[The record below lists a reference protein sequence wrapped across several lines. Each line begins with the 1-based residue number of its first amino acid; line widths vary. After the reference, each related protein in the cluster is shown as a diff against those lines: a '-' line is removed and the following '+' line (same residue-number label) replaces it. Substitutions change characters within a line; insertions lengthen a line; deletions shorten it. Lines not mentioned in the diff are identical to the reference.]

1 MTELELQA
9 LISQGEGFHLEF
21 KESINTGLSKEIVA
35 FANAKGGTILI
46 GVDDDGNIKKKGLSN
61 GDRSKV
67 QVSARDCDPS
77 IDIDLESVDGVP
89 NVLVV
94 RIKEGVNKPYRCT
107 SGFYMREGANSNK
120 RKTNEIFDMFRE
132 AERFSFDDSL
142 CKKADFEK
150 DFKPRLLKRFFAE
163 AGREQVLSDE
173 DTLHNL
179 GLLEFVDGKPI
190 LNNTGVLFFTEEPS
204 RFLPQAIIQCVR
216 YKGVI
221 KLDIED
227 QKDMTFDMLKN
238 IDECFVFLRRS
249 LDVAFKF
256 ESGNPKR
263 QEVWEIP
270 YIALRE
276 ALVNAMSHR
285 DYINRGTHIQ
295 VEVFDDRVSIT
306 NSGGLAKGF
315 TSDDLRRRSV
325 RRNPNIVNIF
335 HRADYIEKLG
345 TGLLRIDSELKK
357 AGLPKIEFDVNEY
370 WFEIIFRRQKIN
382 KVSKNEDIDL
392 ISRDVSILELCLTPK
407 YRKEVLVD
415 LLGVSNRRT
424 NYESK
429 MEHLVKSG
437 LLAFTFPDIPTHPDQ
452 KYLTTDIGR
461 QFLSNV
467 TDFENS

>member
-9 LISQGEGFHLEF
+9 LISQGEGLHLEF
-21 KESINTGLSKEIVA
+21 KESINTGLSKEIVS

-46 GVDDDGNIKKKGLSN
+46 GVDDDGNIKKKELNN

-77 IDIDLESVDGVP
+77 IDIDLEFVEDVP

-107 SGFYMREGANSNK
+107 SGFYLREGANSNK

-142 CKKADFEK
+142 CKKTNFEK
-150 DFKPRLLKRFFAE
+150 DFKPHLLKRFFAE
-163 AGREQVLSDE
+163 AGKKQVLSDE

-179 GLLEFVDGKPI
+179 GLLEFIDGKPI
-190 LNNTGVLFFTEEPS
+190 LNNTGILFFTEEPS
-204 RFLPQAIIQCVR
+204 KFIPQAIIQCVR
-216 YKGVI
+216 YKGLI

-227 QKDMTFDMLKN
+227 QKDMAFDMLKN

-256 ESGNPKR
+256 ESGNPQR
-263 QEVWEIP
+263 LEVWEIP

-285 DYINRGTHIQ
+285 DYVNRGTHIQ

-306 NSGGLAKGF
+306 NSGGLAKGI
-315 TSDDLRRRSV
+315 TSNDLRRRST

-345 TGLLRIDSELKK
+345 TGLLRIDRELKN
-357 AGLPKIEFDVNEY
+357 AGLPKIEFDVNEN
-370 WFEIIFRRQKIN
+370 WFEIIFKRKIKETYSN
-382 KVSKNEDIDL
+382 FDGNDYLSENDKI
-392 ISRDVSILELCLTPK
+392 ILEYCIEP
-407 YRKEVLVD
+407 RKRGDVLEKIGIKNRGD
-415 LLGVSNRRT
+415 NYKRHMLPLLDKGYLLMT
-424 NYESK
+424 IPDK
-429 MEHLVKSG
+429 PKSG
-437 LLAFTFPDIPTHPDQ
+437 NQ
-452 KYLTTDIGR
+452 RY
-461 QFLSNV
+461 V
-467 TDFENS
+467 TSELGKTKL

>member
-9 LISQGEGFHLEF
+9 LISQGEGLHIEF

-46 GVDDDGNIKKKGLSN
+46 GVDDDGNIKKKLLNN
-61 GDRSKV
+61 GDRSKI

-77 IDIDLESVDGVP
+77 IDIDIEIVENVP
-89 NVLVV
+89 SVLVV
-94 RIKEGVNKPYRCT
+94 RIKEGANKPYRCT
-107 SGFYMREGANSNK
+107 SGFYLREGANSNK

-132 AERFSFDDSL
+132 AERFSFDDAL

-150 DFKPRLLKRFFAE
+150 DFNPQLLKRFFAK
-163 AGREQVLSDE
+163 AGKEQILSNE

-179 GLLEFVDGKPI
+179 GLLEFVEGKPI
-190 LNNTGVLFFTEEPS
+190 LNNTGVLFFTNEPS
-204 RFLPQAIIQCVR
+204 KFIPQAIIQCVR
-216 YKGVI
+216 YKGII

-238 IDECFVFLRRS
+238 IDECFAFLRRS
-249 LDVAFKF
+249 LNVAFKF

-295 VEVFDDRVSIT
+295 VEIFDDRVSIT
-306 NSGGLAKGF
+306 NSGGLAKGI
-315 TSDDLRRRSV
+315 TNKDLRRRST

-345 TGLLRIDSELKK
+345 TGLLRIDDELKK
-357 AGLPKIEFDVNEY
+357 AGLPKVEFDVDEN
-370 WFEIIFRRQKIN
+370 WFEIIFSRKIKETYSNFDGSYSLSSRQIDIIKFC
-382 KVSKNEDIDL
+382 VSEPKSRADIFDFLEMLNQTRSFNRHVLPL
-392 ISRDVSILELCLTPK
+392 IENDFLNLTLPDKPTSRNQMYFTTEK
-407 YRKEVLVD
+407 
-415 LLGVSNRRT
+415 G
-424 NYESK
+424 
-429 MEHLVKSG
+429 KS
-437 LLAFTFPDIPTHPDQ
+437 
-452 KYLTTDIGR
+452 YL
-461 QFLSNV
+461 
-467 TDFENS
+467 